1 VPFQLKGDGNQKKK
15 EKRAAADVRLFSFA
29 LFSPPRPAP
38 VNSQPNNKNKRSMF
52 LNWSCCFV
60 SKKIYRHD
68 ENLKMQ
74 KKNHATTK
82 RAIPLQT
89 NLKTNNNNN
98 EKKKKKN
105 QQPTKNKK
113 QNTFGAEFRWP
124 FSEEPN
130 HNINSTRKG
139 AWQTSQTFSLPTT
152 TRFYHVFTTTF
163 P

>member
-74 KKNHATTK
+74 KKIMQPPNEPFRCKQISKRTT
-82 RAIPLQT
+82 IT
-89 NLKTNNNNN
+89 T
-98 EKKKKKN
+98 KKKKKN

-113 QNTFGAEFRWP
+113 QNTFGAEFHWP